1 MPIHIALAVALAE
14 SLVLAAL
21 LLAWADSVTGAR
33 LLVTFLCG
41 VAVWIVGNELPTWL
55 GPEFERP
62 ALMLLATA
70 ALTSAVFFHFA
81 LVFSGAPAP
90 KPVLG
95 LAYGIGLAAMLLSVA
110 LPAGSFRPFA
120 GVARMAVPNA
130 TGWITSAVWALLA
143 GSGQAVLLRAFF
155 RRRGLER
162 RQIAA
167 VTGSSGWGLL
177 CMSGYGFAA
186 LRLPA
191 YPWPLLL
198 LPAYP
203 LILVYGILRYRV
215 LVANAW
221 ARRAVAWTLLT
232 GCALLVVAGVP
243 LLPLPGLAG
252 RAASGV
258 LVVLCCLTLAGPARR
273 LAERLVYPGGTVSPE
288 DLSLWRRA
296 LDSAESPDGLAQ
308 CAGALLSSRLGL
320 AVAAAV
326 GEGVPQ
332 KPGLTCYRTEDRWRT
347 DLIGWEAAPP
357 GPLRVAELFG
367 SVLAEAAGRL
377 ERAAQLAE
385 RERARQTQA
394 RLAELGQ
401 LAAAVAHDVRNPLN
415 IIGMA
420 AAGADPDIRQEIRT
434 QVDRI
439 AHLSRDLLDYA
450 KPWQIE
456 CVPLDLARAARAV
469 AARFPGTEIG
479 SGLEEPL
486 IVAADEGRLE
496 QVLTNLLQ
504 NAHAAGA
511 RVAIEADAC
520 PDAVCFRVLDDGAGI
535 PADLRQRVFEPF
547 ASRSPGGTGLGL
559 AIVARIMAAHGGS
572 ASVTE
577 RAGWTTC
584 LTLSFP
590 RGGG

>member
-1 MPIHIALAVALAE
+1 MAIHIALALSFAG
-14 SLVLAAL
+14 SLGLAAL
-21 LLAWADSVTGAR
+21 LLAWSDAVTGAR
-33 LLVTFLCG
+33 LLVAFLCG
-41 VAVWIVGNELPTWL
+41 VAVWIAGNELPTWL
-55 GPEFERP
+55 GPELERP

-81 LVFSGAPAP
+81 LAFTGAPASRP
-90 KPVLG
+90 LLG
-95 LAYGIGLAAMLLSVA
+95 AVYGIGLAAMLLSVA
-110 LPAGSFRPFA
+110 IRSGSFRPFA
-120 GVARMAVPNA
+120 DVALMAVPNTA
-130 TGWITSAVWALLA
+130 GWITSAVWALLA
-143 GSGQAVLLRAFF
+143 GAGQAVLLRAFF
-155 RRRGLER
+155 RRQGLER

-167 VTGSSGWGLL
+167 VTGSSAWGLL

-203 LILVYGILRYRV
+203 VILVYGILRYRV
-215 LVANAW
+215 FVANAW

-232 GCALLVVAGVP
+232 GCALLVVATVP

-258 LVVLCCLTLAGPARR
+258 LVVLCCLALAGPVRR

-288 DLSLWRRA
+288 DLTAWRGA
-296 LDSAESPDGLAQ
+296 LDLAETPDALAR
-308 CAGALLSSRLGL
+308 CASGLLSSRLGL
-320 AVAAAV
+320 AV
-326 GEGVPQ
+326 GVIVRSGLPQ
-332 KPGLTCYRTEDRWRT
+332 LPGLACRRADQGWQTN
-347 DLIGWEAAPP
+347 LIGWEAAPP
-357 GPLRVAELFG
+357 GPRRVAALFG
-367 SVLAEAAGRL
+367 SVLAEAAAGL
-377 ERAAQLAE
+377 DRAGQLAE

-420 AAGADPDIRQEIRT
+420 AAGADPEIRQEIRT
-434 QVDRI
+434 QVERI
-439 AHLSRDLLDYA
+439 AHLSSDLLDYA
-450 KPWQIE
+450 KPWQLA
-456 CVPLDLARAARAV
+456 CVPLDLAEQARSAV
-469 AARFPGTEIG
+469 RRFPQTETG
-479 SGLEEPL
+479 SGLDGNL
-486 IVAADEGRLE
+486 TVVADPRRLD

-511 RVAIEADAC
+511 RVAIEVEAC
-520 PDAVCFRVLDDGAGI
+520 PDSVRLHVCDDGSGI
-535 PADLRQRVFEPF
+535 PADLRERVFEPF

-559 AIVARIMAAHGGS
+559 AIVARIMAAHGGT
-572 ASVTE
+572 AAVTE

-590 RGGG
+590 RGGA